1 MKPLTEEQ
9 VRTLFAHLE
18 SGNADAFFQHVADD
32 VDWTVMGTHPLAG
45 HYHNKQEFI
54 AHTFKRLNTILK
66 DGVLL
71 RVTHILVSKNTAAVE
86 LEALS
91 TALNS
96 EPFHNRY
103 CWICRFDHCR
113 IVEVRAYLDS
123 ALVQKLITDNEPA
136 LKRK

>member
-1 MKPLTEEQ
+1 MNPITQEQ
-9 VRTLFAHLE
+9 VAALFAHLE

-45 HYHNKQEFI
+45 TYHTKQEFI
-54 AHTFKRLNTILK
+54 THTFKRLNTVLK

-71 RVTHILVSKNTAAVE
+71 RVTHILVSGNFAAVE

-91 TALNS
+91 TALNGT
-96 EPFHNRY
+96 PFRNRY
-103 CWICRFDHCR
+103 CWICRFDHR
-113 IVEVRAYLDS
+113 QIVEVRAYLDS
-123 ALVQKLITDNEPA
+123 ALVQKLLIDNEPS